1 MDTVTKTLPVPNMRA
16 LVLYLP
22 NEKGGLV
29 DSEHY

>member
-1 MDTVTKTLPVPNMRA
+1 LPVPNMRA